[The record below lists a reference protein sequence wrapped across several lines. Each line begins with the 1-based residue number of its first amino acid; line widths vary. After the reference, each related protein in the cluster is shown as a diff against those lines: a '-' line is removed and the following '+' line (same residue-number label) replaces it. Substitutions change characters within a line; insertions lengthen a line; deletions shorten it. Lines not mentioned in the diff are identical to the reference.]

1 MPTDPRAVIKAGI
14 RRALRSVGLVVSRAG
29 TPTDRA
35 TMDGA
40 FRALVSRGH
49 RIGTVVDIG
58 ASNGAWSGSL
68 MPFLPASQDPL
79 IEAQAVHEPALRAFC
94 AGHAQA
100 QDALAAAG
108 DREGTIHFDTSDPL
122 GGLASETA
130 FSANDAVVPMVTVD
144 ATVAARALPG
154 PYLLKFDTHGFELP
168 ILRGATAT
176 LRDTE
181 VVVMECYNF
190 HIAPE
195 ALTFDDMCAHMR
207 GLGFRCID
215 LVCPLHRPH
224 DDAFWQ
230 ADLVFVRS
238 DRPEF
243 AYRAYR

>member
-1 MPTDPRAVIKAGI
+1 
-14 RRALRSVGLVVSRAG
+14 
-29 TPTDRA
+29 
-35 TMDGA
+35 MDGA
-40 FRALVSRGH
+40 FRAIVGRGH
-49 RIGTVVDIG
+49 RIGTVIDIG

-68 MPFLPASQDPL
+68 MPFLPASRYLL
-79 IEAQAVHEPALRAFC
+79 IEAQAVHDAALRDFC
-94 AGHAQA
+94 ASHAQA
-100 QDALAAAG
+100 EYVLAAAG
-108 DREGTIHFDTSDPL
+108 DGEGTIHFDTSDPL

-130 FSANDAVVPMVTVD
+130 FAANDVVVPMVTVD
-144 ATVAARALPG
+144 ATVAARRLPG

-176 LRDTE
+176 LQETE

-195 ALTFDDMCAHMR
+195 AMTFDAMCAHMR
-207 GLGFRCID
+207 TLGFRCID
-215 LVCPLHRPH
+215 LVCPLHRPY

-243 AYRAYR
+243 THLGYR

>member
-1 MPTDPRAVIKAGI
+1 ME
-14 RRALRSVGLVVSRAG
+14 
-29 TPTDRA
+29 
-35 TMDGA
+35 GA
-40 FRALVSRGH
+40 FRALAARGH

-58 ASNGAWSGSL
+58 ASDGGWSGAL
-68 MPFLPASQDPL
+68 MPYFPASRYLL
-79 IEAQAVHEPALRAFC
+79 IEAQSSRQAALEAFC
-94 AGHAQA
+94 RGHGNA
-100 QDALAAAG
+100 DYVLAAAG
-108 DREGTIHFDTSDPL
+108 DREGTIHFDTTDPL

-130 FSANDAVVPMVTVD
+130 FATNDAVVPMVTVD
-144 ATVAARALPG
+144 ATVAARKLPG

-168 ILRGATAT
+168 ILRGAVAT

-195 ALTFDDMCAHMR
+195 ALTFDEMSAHMR

-243 AYRAYR
+243 ANRAYR